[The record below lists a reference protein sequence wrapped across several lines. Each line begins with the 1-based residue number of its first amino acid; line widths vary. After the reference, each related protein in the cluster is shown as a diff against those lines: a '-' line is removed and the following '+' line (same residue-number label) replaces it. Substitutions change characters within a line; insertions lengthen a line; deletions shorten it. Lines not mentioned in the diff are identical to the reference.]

1 VETFSLAEFDRLGTA
16 SLIVRTTNDVTQV
29 QNTAL
34 MVLRVVISAPITTI
48 GGVGMAI
55 ALDPQLS
62 LILAAVIPLL
72 VVSVFLVARIVLAM
86 FRAVQRHLDKLNLV
100 FRENLTGI
108 RVIRAFDRAEHEQRR
123 VEAVNRDLTELSL
136 RVHRTMAIMMPF
148 IMLVLNATTVAAF
161 WVGAYRV
168 DAGQLEVGALMAFIQ
183 YAMQILMSL
192 LMMSMIF
199 VMLPRAAASAERIN
213 EVLDTRPAVMDP
225 PVTGPPGTTRGEV
238 EFRDVSFTYPGATRP
253 ALSRVSFV
261 ARPGRITAIIGGT
274 GSGKSTA
281 VNLALRF
288 YDASEG
294 AVLVDGVDVREWT
307 QSDLRGRIGYVSQKS
322 VLFSGTVAEN
332 LRYGRAGA
340 TDEEVRHA
348 AEVAQALEFITAMPQ
363 VLDSPIAQAGVNLS
377 GGQKQRLAI
386 ARAVLRRPSVYV
398 LDDCFSALDYR
409 TEARLRGAL
418 RREAQ
423 EAAVLVVA
431 QRVASVMDADQ
442 IIVLDEGRVVG
453 VGSHAELLESNAVYR
468 EIVTSQLPEEVV
480 A

>member
-1 VETFSLAEFDRLGTA
+1 
-16 SLIVRTTNDVTQV
+16 
-29 QNTAL
+29 
-34 MVLRVVISAPITTI
+34 M
-48 GGVGMAI
+48 
-55 ALDPQLS
+55 
-62 LILAAVIPLL
+62 
-72 VVSVFLVARIVLAM
+72 
-86 FRAVQRHLDKLNLV
+86 
-100 FRENLTGI
+100 
-108 RVIRAFDRAEHEQRR
+108 
-123 VEAVNRDLTELSL
+123 
-136 RVHRTMAIMMPF
+136 
-148 IMLVLNATTVAAF
+148 
-161 WVGAYRV
+161 
-168 DAGQLEVGALMAFIQ
+168 
-183 YAMQILMSL
+183 
-192 LMMSMIF
+192 
-199 VMLPRAAASAERIN
+199 
-213 EVLDTRPAVMDP
+213 
-225 PVTGPPGTTRGEV
+225 
-238 EFRDVSFTYPGATRP
+238 
-253 ALSRVSFV
+253 
-261 ARPGRITAIIGGT
+261 
-274 GSGKSTA
+274 
-281 VNLALRF
+281 
-288 YDASEG
+288 
-294 AVLVDGVDVREWT
+294 
-307 QSDLRGRIGYVSQKS
+307 
-322 VLFSGTVAEN
+322 LFSGTVAEN